1 MNKIEKIGVFC
12 SSNNNVAPNI
22 KQAARELG
30 RWLGENG
37 KTLVYGGNASG
48 LMEELAQAAH
58 TAGAKVFGVVP
69 RKLMEQGTVSD
80 AIDITF
86 HCEDLSDRKQWLIG
100 ESDAMIV
107 MPGSVG
113 TLDEAFSAMAQN
125 TFGMHEKLVIFYNID
140 GFSYYLFTFLNSLNS
155 RGVVNKPWDKVYA
168 RANTLEDLEKILK

>member
-12 SSNNNVAPNI
+12 SSNKNVAPNI

-58 TAGAKVFGVVP
+58 KAGAKVFGVVP

-80 AIDITF
+80 AIDIAF

-100 ESDAMIV
+100 ESDVMIV

-140 GFSYYLFTFLNSLNS
+140 GFYDSLFTFLDSLNA

-168 RANTLEDLEKILK
+168 RANTFEELEYFLK